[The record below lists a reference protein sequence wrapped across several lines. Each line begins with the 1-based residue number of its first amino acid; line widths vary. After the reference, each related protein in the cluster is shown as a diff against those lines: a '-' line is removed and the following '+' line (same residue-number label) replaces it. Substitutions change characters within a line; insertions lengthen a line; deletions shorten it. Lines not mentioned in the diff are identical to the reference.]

1 VTSIEDRHGIVVSN
15 FGRRVLVEDAGGE
28 RHQCMLSSRSLKPVT
43 GDAVVW
49 RAATPSS
56 QPLLVAVEERRNALV
71 RPNNRGKIEV
81 LAANVS
87 QVVIVVA
94 PSPEPDP
101 FIVDRYIAAAEFM
114 TAKAAIVC
122 NKRDLIGTDGCAFDA
137 ELDVYALLGYPILL
151 TSASANE
158 GLTDLRELLREH
170 TSILVGQSGT
180 GKSSLLNALLPD
192 LDLATQ
198 SVSKSLGEGRHT
210 TTASTLYHLDS
221 GGRIIDSPGVRDYAP
236 GQALEGGVQQGF
248 VEIEA
253 ASQHCRFHNCM
264 HLKEPGCAVIEAVAA
279 RTISP
284 RRYESYRRLLRLGRD
299 LARQY

>member
-1 VTSIEDRHGIVVSN
+1 MNPSLDRRGIVVSN
-15 FGRRVLVEDAGGE
+15 FGRRALVEDDSGE

-43 GDAVVW
+43 GDEVVW
-49 RAATPSS
+49 TAATPSS
-56 QPLLVAVEERRNALV
+56 QPLLVRVEQRRNALV

-114 TAKAAIVC
+114 TAKAAVVC
-122 NKRDLIGTDGCAFDA
+122 NKRDLIDADGFAFDT
-137 ELDVYALLGYPILL
+137 ELHVYAALGYPTLH
-151 TSASANE
+151 TSATASQ
-158 GLTDLRELLREH
+158 GLAELRDLLRGN

-180 GKSSLLNALLPD
+180 GKSSLLNALLPE

-198 SVSKSLGEGRHT
+198 SVSAALGEGRHT
-210 TTASTLYHLDS
+210 TTASTLYHLEN

-253 ASQHCRFHNCM
+253 ASRQCRFHNCM
-264 HLKEPGCAVIEAVAA
+264 HLKEPGCAVVEAVSAEK
-279 RTISP
+279 ISA

-299 LARQY
+299 LARTY

>member
-1 VTSIEDRHGIVVSN
+1 VTAIADCHGTVVSN
-15 FGRRVLVEDAGGE
+15 FGRRALVEDAAGE
-28 RHQCMLSSRSLKPVT
+28 RHQCLLSSRSLRPVT
-43 GDAVVW
+43 GDHVVW
-49 RAATPSS
+49 RPATPSS
-56 QPLLVAVEERRNALV
+56 QPLLLSVEERRNALV
-71 RPNNRGKIEV
+71 RPNNRGKVEV
-81 LAANVS
+81 LAANIT

-114 TAKAAIVC
+114 TADAAIVC
-122 NKRDLIGTDGCAFDA
+122 NKRDLIGANRFEFDA
-137 ELDVYALLGYPILL
+137 ELDVFAALGYPTLL
-151 TSASANE
+151 TSAVGHE
-158 GLTDLRELLREH
+158 GLGELRDLLQSH

-198 SVSKSLGEGRHT
+198 SVSAALGEGRHT
-210 TTASTLYHLDS
+210 TTASTLYHLDN

-236 GQALEGGVQQGF
+236 GQALDGQVQQGF

-253 ASQHCRFHNCM
+253 ASQRCRFHNCVHM
-264 HLKEPGCAVIEAVAA
+264 KEPGCAVIEAVTAQ
-279 RTISP
+279 TISP

-299 LARQY
+299 LSRQY